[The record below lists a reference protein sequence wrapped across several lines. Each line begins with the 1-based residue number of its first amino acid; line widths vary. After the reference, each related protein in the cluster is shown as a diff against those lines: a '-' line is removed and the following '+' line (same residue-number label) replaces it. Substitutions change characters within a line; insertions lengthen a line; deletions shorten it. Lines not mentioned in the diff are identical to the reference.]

1 MRDCLSDNE
10 ISAYV
15 GGDLKNDTEIINHL
29 NSCADCFDQVTTV
42 MSLIDENKDVYDQLN
57 QSYEEMVY
65 KNKFFSFFDSLS
77 KYIADFINDVLV
89 PRKYYALGTAVVVAL
104 VVFNTTSF
112 EETEIIEYSA
122 INLAEK
128 YGSAVKNAKINP
140 IWQKEFAS
148 ISKELDTDTAKRHAF
163 EIGKNLMQMEAV
175 IASGK
180 KDEVRNYFNKIA
192 ENPLIKQ
199 KDSDKKVED
208 GTFDIAGRKR
218 QVDLYLKE
226 MDSELVDYVKYG
238 VFVEAAKYE
247 AAKSEIGDYDLR
259 NSVKEL
265 GISADDLKKY
275 NNIFEK
281 IRESE

>member
-1 MRDCLSDNE
+1 M
-10 ISAYV
+10 
-15 GGDLKNDTEIINHL
+15 
-29 NSCADCFDQVTTV
+29 
-42 MSLIDENKDVYDQLN
+42 
-57 QSYEEMVY
+57 
-65 KNKFFSFFDSLS
+65 
-77 KYIADFINDVLV
+77 
-89 PRKYYALGTAVVVAL
+89 PRKYYAFGAAIVVAL
-104 VVFNTTSF
+104 VVFNITDF
-112 EETEIIEYSA
+112 EKTNIKDFSA

-128 YGSAVKNAKINP
+128 YGSALKNAKINP
-140 IWQKEFAS
+140 IWQKEFAA
-148 ISKELDTDTAKRHAF
+148 ISSEFDAEPDKKNAF

-180 KDEVRNYFNKIA
+180 QDEVRNYFNKIV
-192 ENPLIKQ
+192 ENPLIKH
-199 KDSDKKVED
+199 KDGDSNVED

-247 AAKSEIGDYDLR
+247 AAKSEIGDYDIK
-259 NSVKEL
+259 NSIKEL
-265 GISADDLKKY
+265 DISAKDMKKY

>member
-42 MSLIDENKDVYDQLN
+42 MSLIDENKDVYEQLN

-65 KNKFFSFFDSLS
+65 KNKFFSFFDSMS
-77 KYIADFINDVLV
+77 KYIADFISDVLM

-112 EETEIIEYSA
+112 EKTEINEYSA

-148 ISKELDTDTAKRHAF
+148 ISRELDTEPDKKHAF
-163 EIGKNLMQMEAV
+163 EIGKNV
-175 IASGK
+175 S
-180 KDEVRNYFNKIA
+180 F
-192 ENPLIKQ
+192 
-199 KDSDKKVED
+199 
-208 GTFDIAGRKR
+208 T
-218 QVDLYLKE
+218 YLKDVE
-226 MDSELVDYVKYG
+226 RGYGRSGRTADYTKNAESYSGEIVDVRDFPVAPPG
-238 VFVEAAKYE
+238 NH
-247 AAKSEIGDYDLR
+247 GR
-259 NSVKEL
+259 P
-265 GISADDLKKY
+265 
-275 NNIFEK
+275 
-281 IRESE
+281 

>member
-15 GGDLKNDTEIINHL
+15 GGNLKNDTEIINHL
-29 NSCADCFDQVTTV
+29 NSCVDCFDQVTTV
-42 MSLIDENKDVYDQLN
+42 MSLIDENKDVYEQLN

-77 KYIADFINDVLV
+77 KYISDFISDVLM

-112 EETEIIEYSA
+112 EKTEINEYSA

-128 YGSAVKNAKINP
+128 FGSAVKNAKINP

-148 ISKELDTDTAKRHAF
+148 ISRELDIEPAKKHAF

-180 KDEVRNYFNKIA
+180 QDEVRNYFNKIA
-192 ENPLIKQ
+192 ENPLIKH
-199 KDSDKKVED
+199 KDGDTNVED

-226 MDSELVDYVKYG
+226 MDSTLVDYVKYG

-247 AAKSEIGDYDLR
+247 AAKSEIGDYDIK
-259 NSVKEL
+259 NSIKEL
-265 GISADDLKKY
+265 DISAKDMKKY

-281 IRESE
+281 IRGSE

>member
-15 GGDLKNDTEIINHL
+15 GGNLKNDTEIINHL

-77 KYIADFINDVLV
+77 KYIADFISDVLM

-112 EETEIIEYSA
+112 EKTEINEYSA

-148 ISKELDTDTAKRHAF
+148 ISKELDSEPAKRHAF
-163 EIGKNLMQMEAV
+163 EIGKNLMQIEAV

-180 KDEVRNYFNKIA
+180 KDEVRNYFNKISD
-192 ENPLIKQ
+192 NPLIKK

-226 MDSELVDYVKYG
+226 MDSTLVDYVKYG

-265 GISADDLKKY
+265 GISAKDMKKY